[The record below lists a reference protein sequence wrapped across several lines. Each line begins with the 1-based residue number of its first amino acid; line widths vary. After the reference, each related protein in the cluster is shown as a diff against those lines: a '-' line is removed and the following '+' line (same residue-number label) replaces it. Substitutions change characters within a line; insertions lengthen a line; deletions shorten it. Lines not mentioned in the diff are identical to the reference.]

1 MHTAISM
8 IHLIL
13 CSMIQADFITSS
25 LYILFE
31 NIWFLVEC
39 SEDGTCMS
47 ILNESPMFFDLLP
60 LSKRSNYLPSF
71 LIRTNE
77 LKKILSEIATYLS
90 PL

>member
-1 MHTAISM
+1 M
-8 IHLIL
+8 IYLIL